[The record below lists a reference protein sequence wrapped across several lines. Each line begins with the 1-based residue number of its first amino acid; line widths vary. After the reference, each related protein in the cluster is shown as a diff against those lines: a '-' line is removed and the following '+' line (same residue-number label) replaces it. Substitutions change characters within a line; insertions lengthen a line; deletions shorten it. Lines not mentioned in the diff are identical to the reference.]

1 MRISRPLSVV
11 LMFCALFPVPMA
23 RAGWPV
29 ANRAPSNKVIP
40 VWPNLKVPQNMRAR
54 NLHLWPTLTEYLL
67 PPRNANGTA
76 VIICPGGAY
85 MYEAVRHEGYAIAQ
99 WLNTLGIQAFV
110 LNYRLPQGGLPPGG
124 VPWPLQD
131 VRQAMR
137 IVRANAQR
145 WHINPKRVG
154 VAGFSAGGHLAAI
167 AGTLFLPG
175 NPNAVHALN
184 RFSTRPDF
192 LILGYPVISM
202 MPGITHPG
210 SHDALLGQHAPRALD
225 RYFSADLMVTS
236 LTPPSFI
243 CLARNDTVVPLA
255 NSIRF
260 YRALKRNHIP
270 ALLRIYNKGE
280 HGFGLGLAGTDST
293 RWPASCARWLLK
305 IGMIKHLPAT
315 NK

>member
-1 MRISRPLSVV
+1 MRFRRPIAVVFMFLPIFTLSVV
-11 LMFCALFPVPMA
+11 

-29 ANRAPSNKVIP
+29 ANRTPLNKVIP

-54 NLHLWPTLTEYLL
+54 NLHRWPTLTEYLL
-67 PPRNANGTA
+67 PAGKANGTA
-76 VIICPGGAY
+76 AVICPGGGY
-85 MYEAVRHEGYAIAQ
+85 VYEAVRHEGYAIAQ

-110 LNYRLPQGGLPPGG
+110 LNYRLPQGGLPAGG

-131 VRQAMR
+131 VRQAVR
-137 IVRANAQR
+137 IVRANARQ
-145 WHINPKRVG
+145 WHINPQRVG
-154 VAGFSAGGHLAAI
+154 VAGFSAGGHLAAM

-175 NPNAVHALN
+175 NPNAIHAPN

-202 MPGITHPG
+202 IPGITHAG
-210 SHDALLGQHAPRALD
+210 SHDALLGRHAPLALD
-225 RYFSADLMVTS
+225 RYFSADLMVTR

-270 ALLRIYNKGE
+270 AVLHIYNKGE

-293 RWPASCARWLLK
+293 RWPASCARWLFK
-305 IGMIKHLPAT
+305 IGMIKHLPAA
-315 NK
+315 KK